1 MAAVEV
7 CASELFLWGNMLKKI
22 EWGFVVLLAL
32 GALGHTAGTF
42 MTLDIGSGIF
52 VWSLSG
58 VLACGLVIA
67 LNVLS
72 IQRPEDSALRYL
84 AGAGA
89 LGWIVIVVLFGLSIG
104 NVADPRVL
112 MHLIAAAGL
121 LVLAVRRVA

>member
-1 MAAVEV
+1 
-7 CASELFLWGNMLKKI
+7 MLKKI

-32 GALGHTAGTF
+32 AALGHTVGTF
-42 MTLDIGSGIF
+42 TMLEIGSGIF

-58 VLACGLVIA
+58 VLACLLVVA
-67 LNVLS
+67 FNVLS
-72 IQRPEDSALRYL
+72 IQRPGDRPVRML
-84 AGAGA
+84 AGASA

-112 MHLIAAAGL
+112 MHLVAAAGL